1 MPTSDWFQP
10 SPPRVGGFLP
20 GEPVAVAPLAG
31 GVVHADRDG
40 QVTIRVGEKIGPG
53 EVIVFGRISGTIVV
67 IGGQDTD
74 QEP

>member
-1 MPTSDWFQP
+1 
-10 SPPRVGGFLP
+10 
-20 GEPVAVAPLAG
+20 
-31 GVVHADRDG
+31 VVHADRDG